1 MGRSTDADKKPL
13 LEDADQNIG
22 NSATIYPQSGDVG
35 TVTPQILRDRI
46 LNLQAGSAAGQ
57 TTSIVMTASRIVGS
71 DNPTP
76 GFPGP
81 ITGVIEYGNGGR
93 STRLEFDIPVGP
105 FAGSIN
111 QASNAVEPQDGAVI
125 VTVPTGVVR
134 AYARYDNLLLAPLLG
149 TDPPISQAQAAGVAP
164 IGPGGP
170 LWCAIIPT
178 PPPPPAPQSILIQS
192 EPVLVK
198 AMASYFSKAH
208 SKVYKT
214 LNCYLTSETSTPATP
229 PSDALSPIAVNING
243 TGSAQ
248 IAGYPGYSFWVLP
261 ALTKKVKILRFP
273 DTTALTVLLHDG
285 IRPVDFINV
294 VANVTAPEIEVVG
307 SENIIG
313 ISSGNDKVSLLK
325 LVCELGI

>member
-134 AYARYDNLLLAPLLG
+134 AYARYDNLLLAPLIG
-149 TDPPISQAQAAGVAP
+149 SDPPISHAQLSGVP
-164 IGPGGP
+164 VIGPGGP
-170 LWCAIIPT
+170 LLCANSS
-178 PPPPPAPQSILIQS
+178 PPPVNITVPA

-214 LNCYLTSETSTPATP
+214 LNCYISTETNAPARM
-229 PSDALSPIAVNING
+229 
-243 TGSAQ
+243 
-248 IAGYPGYSFWVLP
+248 
-261 ALTKKVKILRFP
+261 K
-273 DTTALTVLLHDG
+273 
-285 IRPVDFINV
+285 
-294 VANVTAPEIEVVG
+294 
-307 SENIIG
+307 
-313 ISSGNDKVSLLK
+313 
-325 LVCELGI
+325 